1 MQSLG
6 EIELRASAVGAIIG
20 VSVICMSRLVCLR
33 VEDIV
38 QTSIV

>member
-1 MQSLG
+1 MQSLRV
-6 EIELRASAVGAIIG
+6 IQLRAPVVGANIG
-20 VSVICMSRLVCLR
+20 VLCMSRLVCLR

>member
-6 EIELRASAVGAIIG
+6 EIELRAPAVGAKIG
-20 VSVICMSRLVCLR
+20 VFLYVTLGLPARG
-33 VEDIV
+33 DIV

>member
-6 EIELRASAVGAIIG
+6 EIELRAPAVGAKIVFFG
-20 VSVICMSRLVCLR
+20 MSRLVCLR
-33 VEDIV
+33 VGDIV

>member
-6 EIELRASAVGAIIG
+6 EIELRAPALGAKIG
-20 VSVICMSRLVCLR
+20 VFFMPRLVCLR
-33 VEDIV
+33 MGDIV